1 MFYGWIVVAATHAVL
16 FVIFGV
22 AYSFAAFFG
31 ALEQEFAASRGDVS
45 LVFAICGFL
54 YFMVG
59 AFAGQLA
66 DRFGPR
72 RVVLAGIAFLALGLA
87 CASRAN
93 SLAALYVTYSIG
105 IGLGVGC
112 AYVPSVGAVQ
122 PWFIARRGLASGLA
136 VAGIGVGNFVV
147 PLVAAELAGAF
158 GWRRAFEILA
168 AGALVLGGIAAL
180 LIENRPQA
188 RGLYPDGARAGDG
201 APPPAQVAA
210 GVRLREAMRTRAFWL
225 QWGAIF
231 ACGIGL
237 FMPFVHLVPYARDAG
252 HPEATAVLL
261 VSLIGVGSMVGRFA
275 LGGLADR
282 IERGT
287 LHAAVY
293 AGMAA
298 MLALLARL
306 DRRGRA
312 RRVRAAVRRVLRCLR
327 CAAAA
332 ARDGSLRRAE
342 RVRRDRRALYR
353 GGARLPARPLG
364 RRRRLRPHAEL
375 HRADR
380 GQHRADAPSP
390 SRSRSCSAAPVSLEA
405 HPQPVENE
413 LHELEQD
420 VARRLLDRSTSAR
433 AAAPAPL
440 ATTSTRVAGS
450 ASAKMSRAR

>member
-16 FVIFGV
+16 VVIFGV

-31 ALEQEFAASRGDVS
+31 AFEQEFAASRGDVS

-72 RVVLAGIAFLALGLA
+72 RVVAAGIVFLALGLA
-87 CASRAN
+87 GASRAD

-105 IGLGVGC
+105 IGFGVGC

-122 PWFIARRGLASGLA
+122 PWFIRQRGLASGLA

-147 PLVAAELAGAF
+147 PLVAAQLVEAF
-158 GWRRAFEILA
+158 GWRRSLEILA
-168 AGALVLGGIAAL
+168 AGALVLGGVAAL

-188 RGLYPDGARAGDG
+188 RGLYPDGARASAG
-201 APPPAQVAA
+201 ARPPAQAAA
-210 GVRLREAMRTRAFWL
+210 GIALREAMRTRAFWL

-231 ACGIGL
+231 ACSVGL

-252 HPEATAVLL
+252 HPETTAVFL
-261 VSLIGVGSMVGRFA
+261 VSLIGVGSMIGRFG

-282 IERGT
+282 IDRGA

-298 MLALLARL
+298 MLGFWLASTGTVALGVFAVLFGAFYGAFVALQPPLAMDL
-306 DRRGRA
+306 YGA
-312 RRVRAAVRRVLRCLR
+312 RNVSGVIGALYTAAGVGNLLGPWLAGVAYDLTRTYAAPIAASIVLMLV
-327 CAAAA
+327 AVAFAVM
-332 ARDGSLRRAE
+332 LRR
-342 RVRRDRRALYR
+342 
-353 GGARLPARPLG
+353 
-364 RRRRLRPHAEL
+364 
-375 HRADR
+375 
-380 GQHRADAPSP
+380 
-390 SRSRSCSAAPVSLEA
+390 
-405 HPQPVENE
+405 
-413 LHELEQD
+413 
-420 VARRLLDRSTSAR
+420 
-433 AAAPAPL
+433 
-440 ATTSTRVAGS
+440 TRVS
-450 ASAKMSRAR
+450 

>member
-45 LVFAICGFL
+45 LVFALCGFL

-72 RVVLAGIAFLALGLA
+72 RVVVAGIVFLALGLA
-87 CASRAN
+87 CASRAG

-147 PLVAAELAGAF
+147 PLIAAKLAGAV
-158 GWRRAFEILA
+158 GWRHSFEILA
-168 AGALVLGGIAAL
+168 AGALVLGGVAAL

-201 APPPAQVAA
+201 APPPAQAAA
-210 GVRLREAMRTRAFWL
+210 GITLREALRTRAFWL
-225 QWGAIF
+225 QWSAIL

-237 FMPFVHLVPYARDAG
+237 FIPFVHLVPYARDAG
-252 HPEATAVLL
+252 HPEATGVLL

-298 MLALLARL
+298 MLGFWLVSTGVIALGAFAVLFGTFYGAFVALQPPLAMDLFGARNVSGVIGVLYTAAGLGCLLGPWIAGVAYDLTRSYAAPIAASIVLMLLAVAL
-306 DRRGRA
+306 A
-312 RRVRAAVRRVLRCLR
+312 LM
-327 CAAAA
+327 
-332 ARDGSLRRAE
+332 LRR
-342 RVRRDRRALYR
+342 
-353 GGARLPARPLG
+353 
-364 RRRRLRPHAEL
+364 
-375 HRADR
+375 
-380 GQHRADAPSP
+380 
-390 SRSRSCSAAPVSLEA
+390 
-405 HPQPVENE
+405 
-413 LHELEQD
+413 
-420 VARRLLDRSTSAR
+420 
-433 AAAPAPL
+433 
-440 ATTSTRVAGS
+440 TRVT
-450 ASAKMSRAR
+450 